1 MNLISIDGISKM
13 QGDKRLLESVSFGID
28 SGDKVAL
35 IGING
40 SGKTTLLNM
49 IAGSEPL
56 DSGQIS
62 RNNELKI
69 SMLAQTPPF
78 DPQSPV
84 LEHVFK
90 CGGAKIEL
98 IKRYEY
104 LNSLI
109 GRSYDQSLQNEID
122 AVTEKMNAC
131 GAWHFEGQVKS
142 ILEKLSIFDLSK
154 KMGELS
160 GGMLKKVSLAAS
172 LINESNLLI
181 LDEPTNHLDIA
192 TVEWL
197 EQYLRKTDKALI
209 MVTHDR
215 YFLDRVCNRIIEIEK
230 LKILQYNGNYSY
242 YLEKKAEIINSELV
256 TEQRNK
262 TVLKNELKWLGRGA
276 KARST
281 KQKARVE
288 RIEKLRSNVSLK
300 EEEMDASVLSE
311 RRLGK
316 KILEL
321 KGISKSY
328 GGKAVINPFSYV
340 FKKGERIG
348 IIGPNGSG
356 KTTFLNLISKR
367 IEGDGGEIDT
377 GVNTLIGYFDQ
388 YSSALDADSLV
399 IDFAKKSGEFI
410 QSEDNKYIHVSE
422 MLERFLFPPELQYSK
437 ISKLSGGERRRL
449 YLLHVLLQNP
459 NFLIFDEPTNDLD
472 IKTLA
477 ILEDFLDD
485 FNGCLVTVS
494 HDRYFMD
501 RLAQYLFVFDGSGD
515 IMGFAGNFSDYLEY
529 SRQIEEEEKRNAEL
543 KIQKNKESKQP
554 PASSEKKKLSFNEKK
569 EYESILGEIEKLENE
584 KSELEA
590 LFNSGE
596 KNADKL
602 SGWTKR
608 YDLLQHE
615 IASKIQRWEYLED
628 IAQK

>member
-49 IAGSEPL
+49 IAGCEPL

-90 CGGAKIEL
+90 CGGEKIEL
-98 IKRYEY
+98 IKRYEH
-104 LNSLI
+104 LNSQI
-109 GRSYDQSLQNEID
+109 GKSYDQSLQNEID
-122 AVTEKMNAC
+122 AVTEKMNGC

-142 ILEKLSIFDLSK
+142 ILEKLSIFDLEK

-172 LINESNLLI
+172 LINECNLLI

-230 LKILQYNGNYSY
+230 LKIIQYGGNYSY

-281 KQKARVE
+281 KQKARIE

-321 KGISKSY
+321 KDISKSY
-328 GGKAVINPFSYV
+328 GGKKIINPFSYV

-356 KTTFLNLISKR
+356 KTTFLNLISRR
-367 IEGDGGEIDT
+367 IESDSGEIDT
-377 GVNTLIGYFDQ
+377 GVNTAIGYFDQ
-388 YSSALDADSLV
+388 YSSALDGDSLV

-410 QSEDNKYIHVSE
+410 QNEDNKYIHVSE

-477 ILEDFLDD
+477 ILEDFLDE
-485 FNGCLVTVS
+485 FKGCLITVS

-529 SRQIEEEEKRNAEL
+529 SRQIEEEEKKNAEL
-543 KIQKNKESKQP
+543 KAQKNKEYKQSTVP
-554 PASSEKKKLSFNEKK
+554 SEKKKLSFNEKK

-584 KSELEA
+584 KAELEA

-596 KNADKL
+596 NSADKL
-602 SGWTKR
+602 SGWTRR
-608 YDLLQHE
+608 YDQLQHE
-615 IASKIQRWEYLED
+615 IAFKIQRWEYLED